1 MSDGITDGNRA
12 RSLDDI
18 LETGAAWITEKEL
31 AEIGADVKFWRG
43 QYHKLQRQHGE
54 LKAMF
59 RANMLRAIWPE
70 DVNVNAE
77 IDRVLAEIEK

>member
-31 AEIGADVKFWRG
+31 AEIGD
-43 QYHKLQRQHGE
+43 E
-54 LKAMF
+54 L
-59 RANMLRAIWPE
+59 RRLRHAYP
-70 DVNVNAE
+70 
-77 IDRVLAEIEK
+77 VLMHIEKHGLAYLMPAHLINGALIALGRPESEWL